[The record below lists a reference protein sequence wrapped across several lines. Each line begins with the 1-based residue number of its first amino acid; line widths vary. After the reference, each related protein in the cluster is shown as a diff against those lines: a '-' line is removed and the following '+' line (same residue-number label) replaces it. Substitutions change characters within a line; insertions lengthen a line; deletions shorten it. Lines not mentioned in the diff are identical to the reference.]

1 MAAKE
6 IGVKD
11 SKHSREKLKTVLTEV
26 LQSRGI
32 SVQKAILFGS
42 YAKNLES
49 KESDLDLVIV
59 SRDFRG
65 KDIFEKAA
73 LTRGV
78 HHELVRRIDKPFDIL
93 YCSDTEW
100 EEGNS
105 LIIQAAREHGVVVC
119 GE

>member
-6 IGVKD
+6 ID
-11 SKHSREKLKTVLTEV
+11 ILKKVLPHV
-26 LQSRGI
+26 FKNRGI

-42 YAKNLES
+42 YARNT
-49 KESDLDLVIV
+49 ESDESDIDLVIV

-78 HHELVRRIDKPFDIL
+78 HRELLQRIDKPFDIL
-93 YCSDTEW
+93 YYSDTEW

-105 LIIQAAREHGVVVC
+105 LMIHAARENGVVVC
-119 GE
+119 